1 MEQANINDK
10 RLLGIVRFYN
20 SVRGFGFIDTNG
32 YGIDNPKSE
41 KKTTNKEL
49 FFSHKD
55 IVSADSLYYFEGE
68 LVTFSYKKST
78 EQKRDYAK
86 RVRLFQYSKEEFLL
100 AMEYLGNYSTIN
112 GTLIIKKVAEEFL
125 KFKKTPGTAAFVFD
139 SLRELYANNF
149 KNNDPDNFVFN
160 VFSNG
165 TLFDCLVNPE
175 LKGITL
181 SDMDSVEFFKQHLA
195 QASYRLN
202 SPSTF
207 SGIIPVLANNSLE
220 DIRYYI

>member
-86 RVRLFQYSKEEFLL
+86 RVRLFQYS
-100 AMEYLGNYSTIN
+100 
-112 GTLIIKKVAEEFL
+112 
-125 KFKKTPGTAAFVFD
+125 
-139 SLRELYANNF
+139 
-149 KNNDPDNFVFN
+149 
-160 VFSNG
+160 
-165 TLFDCLVNPE
+165 
-175 LKGITL
+175 
-181 SDMDSVEFFKQHLA
+181 
-195 QASYRLN
+195 
-202 SPSTF
+202 
-207 SGIIPVLANNSLE
+207 
-220 DIRYYI
+220 